1 MYPNSHYFAPAPQIA
16 RARLKR
22 TVLFLLLAPFAAA
35 AETDPLT
42 LGENAARE
50 WIRVRTE
57 TNQLETEWKL
67 QRPLLESTVA
77 ALQERAGSLEEKRD
91 GLTAKTAKDREE
103 IAALKATKTQ
113 TEAELAEAQKRLD
126 AVAARLV
133 QIRPTLPPRLSEA
146 LEFSYR
152 TLADPKVCVGERMQ
166 TVVTMLGRCMQFNRG
181 VSLGE
186 EVLAIDSGPPRSLEV
201 IYLGLGQGYALD
213 RAAGKVWRG
222 GPGSAGWQW
231 EPRPE
236 SRPAIERLIAIYND
250 KADPEFVPVPA
261 VLAHPAAE
269 GAK

>member
-1 MYPNSHYFAPAPQIA
+1 M
-16 RARLKR
+16 LKK
-22 TVLFLLLAPFAAA
+22 TAWFLLFAACA
-35 AETDPLT
+35 AGADTDPPA

-57 TNQLETEWKL
+57 TNHLETEWKQ

-77 ALQERAGSLEEKRD
+77 ALQERAVSLEEKRD
-91 GLTAKTAKDREE
+91 GLGAKTAKDREE

-113 TEAELAEAQKRLD
+113 TEAELAEAEKRLG

-152 TLADPKVCVGERMQ
+152 TLADPKIAVGDRMQ
-166 TVVTMLGRCMQFNRG
+166 AVVTMVGRGAQLNRG

-222 GPGSAGWQW
+222 GPGAKGWQW

-236 SRPAIERLIAIYND
+236 SLPAIERCIAIYND
-250 KADPEFVPVPA
+250 TADPEFVAIPA
-261 VLAHPAAE
+261 VLAHPAGE
-269 GAK
+269 GAQ